1 MLYNYLANLARLFIT
16 FKPMKK
22 ITKSLFIVLSLLWV
36 FNAKAQKRITEGT
49 IAYDIVVNTGN
60 SNPSIADMF
69 NGATSIVYLKGYQ
82 TRFERVSS
90 LGVESTIVD
99 GKSGN
104 VNVLKEYGEQKYMI
118 TMTPANWKDA
128 NRKYEGIAFEYK
140 DEYKEIAGYKCQ
152 KAIGTMKDGTTINVF
167 FTKDLVA
174 NNREFEYAYKSLP
187 GLAMEFE
194 TTIGSLK
201 VTYTVSKVNF
211 SIVPATK
218 FELPKSGFRVMTYEE
233 SNSAG
238 KSK

>member
-1 MLYNYLANLARLFIT
+1 
-16 FKPMKK
+16 MKMS
-22 ITKSLFIVLSLLWV
+22 TKSFAIILGLLWV
-36 FNAKAQKRITEGT
+36 FNLNAQKRITEGT
-49 IAYDIVVNTGN
+49 ISYDIVVNTGN

-99 GKSGN
+99 GKTGN

-118 TMTPANWKDA
+118 TMTPDNWKDA
-128 NRKYEGIAFEYK
+128 NKKYEGIVFKYENEFK
-140 DEYKEIAGYKCQ
+140 DIAGYKCQ
-152 KAIGTMKDGTTINVF
+152 KAVGTMKDGTTINVF

-187 GLAMEFE
+187 GLAMEYE
-194 TTIGSLK
+194 TTVGSLK

-211 SIVPATK
+211 SIVPSTK

-233 SNSAG
+233 SNNAG
-238 KSK
+238 KNR

>member
-1 MLYNYLANLARLFIT
+1 LANLARLFIT
-16 FKPMKK
+16 FKQMKK
-22 ITKSLFIVLSLLWV
+22 IFRSVAVLSSLLWV
-36 FNAKAQKRITEGT
+36 LDTNAQKRITEGT
-49 IAYDIVVNTGN
+49 ISYDIVVNTGN

-99 GKSGN
+99 GKTGN

-118 TMTPANWKDA
+118 TMTPDNWKEA
-128 NRKYEGIAFEYK
+128 NKKYEGIVFKYEEEYK
-140 DEYKEIAGYKCQ
+140 TIADYKCQ
-152 KAIGTMKDGTTINVF
+152 KTVGTMKDGTTITVY

-187 GLAMEFE
+187 GLAMEYE
-194 TTIGSLK
+194 TIIGSLK

-233 SNSAG
+233 SNNAG
-238 KSK
+238 KTN

>member
-1 MLYNYLANLARLFIT
+1 MKMSIKLYV
-16 FKPMKK
+16 
-22 ITKSLFIVLSLLWV
+22 IVIGLLCV

-49 IAYDIVVNTGN
+49 ISYDIVVNTGN
-60 SNPSIADMF
+60 TNPSIADMF

-99 GKSGN
+99 GKTGN

-118 TMTPANWKDA
+118 TMTPDNWKDA
-128 NRKYEGIAFEYK
+128 NKKYEGIVFKYEN
-140 DEYKEIAGYKCQ
+140 EFKEIGGYKCQ
-152 KAIGTMKDGTTINVF
+152 KAIGTMKDGTTITVY

-187 GLAMEFE
+187 GLAMEYE
-194 TTIGSLK
+194 TIIGSLK

-233 SNSAG
+233 SNNAG
-238 KSK
+238 KSN

>member
-1 MLYNYLANLARLFIT
+1 MAHLARLFIT

-22 ITKSLFIVLSLLWV
+22 RIKISLIVLSLV
-36 FNAKAQKRITEGT
+36 CAFNTQAQKRITEGT
-49 IAYDIVVNTGN
+49 ISYDIVVNTGN

-69 NGATSIVYLKGYQ
+69 DGATSIVYLKGYQ

-118 TMTPANWKDA
+118 TMTPENWKDA
-128 NRKYEGIAFEYK
+128 NKKYEGIVFKYEN
-140 DEYKEIAGYKCQ
+140 EYKEIAGYKCQ
-152 KAIGTMKDGTTINVF
+152 KAIGTMKDGTTITVF
-167 FTKDLVA
+167 FTKDLLA

-187 GLAMEFE
+187 GLAMEYE
-194 TTIGSLK
+194 TIIGSLK

-211 SIVPATK
+211 GIVPATK

-233 SNSAG
+233 SNNAG
-238 KSK
+238 KPN

>member
-1 MLYNYLANLARLFIT
+1 
-16 FKPMKK
+16 MKK
-22 ITKSLFIVLSLLWV
+22 ITSLFLVAGLFPAFI
-36 FNAKAQKRITEGT
+36 ATAQKRITEGT
-49 IAYDIVVNTGN
+49 ISYDIVVNTGN

-99 GKSGN
+99 GKTGN
-104 VNVLKEYGEQKYMI
+104 VNVLKEYGDQKYMI

-128 NRKYEGIAFEYK
+128 NKKYEGIIFKYEDEFK
-140 DEYKEIAGYKCQ
+140 DIAGYKCQ
-152 KAIGTMKDGTTINVF
+152 KAIGTMKDGTTITVF

-187 GLAMEFE
+187 GLAMEYE
-194 TTIGSLK
+194 TTVGSLK

-211 SIVPATK
+211 SIVPAAK
-218 FELPKSGFRVMTYEE
+218 FELPKSGFRIMTYEE
-233 SNSAG
+233 SNNAG
-238 KSK
+238 KNNK